1 MGATKTF
8 NPLGKPIGILA
19 IQGDF
24 AAHGRILEAL
34 KVPFRLVKKA
44 EHLVGLAGLI
54 LPGGEST
61 TLIKFFDNE
70 KLWEPL
76 AAFAKDHAV
85 FGTCAG
91 AILMAREVENPAQR
105 CLGLM
110 DMTIRRNAFGRQV
123 YSFIRSARCSNEFNA
138 TLGMKAASDVP
149 KIEAVFIRAPLILKA
164 GKAVVPLIKLDDSPV
179 LVRQGNYL
187 AATFHPE
194 LSADSATV
202 LFVHGYF
209 CQMCFGALPSPL
221 KGCV

>member
-1 MGATKTF
+1 MGSNTL
-8 NPLGKPIGILA
+8 NHNGKPIGILA
-19 IQGDF
+19 IQGDY
-24 AAHGRILEAL
+24 AAHGRILETL

-44 EHLVGLAGLI
+44 EQLGGLAGLI

-91 AILMAREVENPAQR
+91 AILMASEVENPAQR
-105 CLGLM
+105 CLGLI

-123 YSFIRSARCSNEFNA
+123 YSFIRSARCSNTFNEA
-138 TLGMKAASDVP
+138 LGVTAASDGH
-149 KIEAVFIRAPLILKA
+149 KFEAVFIRAPLILKA
-164 GKAVVPLIKLDDSPV
+164 GKAVVPLITLDDSPV

-194 LSADSATV
+194 LSADSETA

-209 CQMCFGALPSPL
+209 CQMSFGALPSPL
-221 KGCV
+221 KLL